1 MKRNVSYIILLAVAT
16 AAIFSG
22 CAMTLVKYYRTPEG
36 KDAVINFA
44 GYELQVV
51 IRAVNIYSRVGTDSF
66 RVWIPTVYTEL
77 EGINPESAVDSL
89 DLVSIDSLYL
99 RLPLTGETLWPAV
112 DSATTSS
119 WLVYIRGGGLYGPV
133 FNYHRVRIPEKHT
146 SIEFGFVARLVDR
159 ESGRELRREEFRRTV
174 HRVHEKTRFHSH

>member
-1 MKRNVSYIILLAVAT
+1 MAVAT
-16 AAIFSG
+16 AAIVSG

-44 GYELQVV
+44 GYELQVI
-51 IRAVNIYSRVGTDSF
+51 IRAVNIYSKIGTDSF

-77 EGINPESAVDSL
+77 EGIDPELAVDSL
-89 DLVSIDSLYL
+89 DLLTIDSLHL

-119 WLVYIRGGGLYGPV
+119 WLVYIRGGELYGPV
-133 FNYHRVRIPEKHT
+133 FNYHRVKIPEKQT
-146 SIEFGFVARLVDR
+146 SIEIGFVARLIDR
-159 ESGRELRREEFRRTV
+159 ETGNELKREEFRRTV
-174 HRVHEKTRFHSH
+174 NRVHERTKFYSY

>member
-1 MKRNVSYIILLAVAT
+1 MTKNRPFLILLAVSVTVALT
-16 AAIFSG
+16 G
-22 CAMTLVKYYRTPEG
+22 CAMTPVKYYRTPEG

-51 IRAVNIYSRVGTDSF
+51 IRAVNIYSRAGTDSF

-77 EGINPESAVDSL
+77 EGIDPESAVDSL
-89 DLVSIDSLYL
+89 DLLTIDSLYL

-133 FNYHRVRIPEKHT
+133 FNYHRVKIPEKHT
-146 SIEFGFVARLVDR
+146 SIEVGFVARLVDR

-174 HRVHEKTRFHSH
+174 YRIHEKTRFYSH